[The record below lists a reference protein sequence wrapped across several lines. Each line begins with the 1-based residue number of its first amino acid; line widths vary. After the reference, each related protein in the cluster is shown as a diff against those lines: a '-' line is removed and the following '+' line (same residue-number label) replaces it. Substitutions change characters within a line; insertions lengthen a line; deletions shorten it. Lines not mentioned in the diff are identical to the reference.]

1 MGLHGP
7 SGPPLVRPAQ
17 ARHPA
22 PLPKSLQSTG
32 VRLSGLHLSGAA
44 LGGLSAAG
52 TELHSAE
59 LRHLELDLPSFTR
72 PLRVVARGI
81 SVELRQLRMPEV
93 CVQEGG
99 KEWGGRA
106 GRIQRPRCLKLPPC
120 SSTVRLGHPGFL
132 LGWT

>member
-1 MGLHGP
+1 MLRLARPLRGWHGLAWASGP
-7 SGPPLVRPAQ
+7 SVGQ
-17 ARHPA
+17 ACSGSSPCL
-22 PLPKSLQSTG
+22 LPKSLQSTG

-93 CVQEGG
+93 CV
-99 KEWGGRA
+99 
-106 GRIQRPRCLKLPPC
+106 
-120 SSTVRLGHPGFL
+120 
-132 LGWT
+132 